1 MLIAYTFIII
11 ASKMVNRTMLTPRL
25 LAAKTGIREQLIR
38 DKEMELIGMLNWEM
52 YFVTFVKR
60 QQVYN

>member
-11 ASKMVNRTMLTPRL
+11 ASKMVNRTMLTPKL
-25 LAAKTGIREQLIR
+25 LAGKTGIKEHELKS
-38 DKEMELIGMLNWEM
+38 KEMELIQLLNWQM

-60 QQVYN
+60 QQIYN

>member
-25 LAAKTGIREQLIR
+25 LATKTGIREQLIR
-38 DKEMELIGMLNWEM
+38 DKEMELIGMLGWEM

-60 QQVYN
+60 QQLYN